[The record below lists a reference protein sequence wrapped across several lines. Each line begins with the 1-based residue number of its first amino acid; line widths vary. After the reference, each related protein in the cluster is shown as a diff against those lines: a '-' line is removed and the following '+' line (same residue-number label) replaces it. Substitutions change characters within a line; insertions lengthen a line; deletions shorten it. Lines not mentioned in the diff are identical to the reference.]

1 RAGESEIDW
10 RRGRD
15 RSNES
20 AQSRSDWVCLNVR
33 LKTKMIFGTCRWL
46 LLFIWLFALPVGA
59 SFIAE
64 VPLRDRI
71 EKSHYILKIKVLE
84 TQVPFADSQ
93 KENLGEE
100 YLKLCRCEVILRLK
114 GPIRE
119 EGPSVI
125 LKNEIIIAAPA
136 SEKLGSL
143 KSGEVAIVF
152 CNSAGLVPTV
162 RNIAWFQKI
171 GEKDSDEGLIAE
183 IREILSKQ

>member
-1 RAGESEIDW
+1 M
-10 RRGRD
+10 
-15 RSNES
+15 
-20 AQSRSDWVCLNVR
+20 
-33 LKTKMIFGTCRWL
+33 KMIFGTCKWL
-46 LLFIWLFALPVGA
+46 VLFIWLLALPGGA

-64 VPLRDRI
+64 VPLSDRV

-84 TQVPFADSQ
+84 TQLPFVDSQ

-114 GPIRE
+114 GPTRE

-125 LKNEIIIAAPA
+125 VKNEIIIAAPA
-136 SEKLGSL
+136 SEKFGSL

-152 CNSAGLVPTV
+152 CNSAGLVLSV
-162 RNIAWFQKI
+162 KNIAWFQKL

-183 IREILSKQ
+183 IRELLSKQ